1 MIAKKIRAL
10 LEHAE
15 FIDVATADLS
25 CRPTVAPKFL
35 LKFDN
40 DFVYLVDY
48 VMSRTWENLKTNPL
62 VSLAVMDTE
71 TLCGYQL
78 NGLAEIVHPGA
89 LYDRLVKELLEKE
102 VILSTERVIKGV
114 SRGKTHESFEAGI
127 PARFA
132 LFKVKIEEV
141 LEIGPRGEIKKEDV

>member
-1 MIAKKIRAL
+1 MIAKRIRDL
-10 LEHAE
+10 LKNVE

-25 CRPTVAPKFL
+25 ARPTVAPKFL

-48 VMSRTWENLKTNPL
+48 VMSRTWENLKSNPL

-71 TLCGYQL
+71 TLFGYQL
-78 NGLAEIVHPGA
+78 NGLVEIVHPGS
-89 LYDRLVKELLEKE
+89 LYDKLVKELLEKE
-102 VILSTERVIKGV
+102 ITLSTERVIKGV
-114 SRGKTHESFEAGI
+114 SRGKKHESFEAGI

-141 LEIGPRGEIKKEDV
+141 VEIGPRGELKREDA